1 MYLLGISFRASHES
15 LFNFVQPFN
24 ILFKFLLCDAM
35 FFVESCVKLTYR
47 LMFFF
52 AILCTKWCQCGVVK
66 QCNSMLCCSMLFKFH
81 FVINSVLFF

>member
-15 LFNFVQPFN
+15 LFNFVQLFN

-47 LMFFF
+47 LMFFLQF
-52 AILCTKWCQCGVVK
+52 YAQRGVNVVLLSNAIQCYVVLCYL
-66 QCNSMLCCSMLFKFH
+66 NFIF
-81 FVINSVLFF
+81 N